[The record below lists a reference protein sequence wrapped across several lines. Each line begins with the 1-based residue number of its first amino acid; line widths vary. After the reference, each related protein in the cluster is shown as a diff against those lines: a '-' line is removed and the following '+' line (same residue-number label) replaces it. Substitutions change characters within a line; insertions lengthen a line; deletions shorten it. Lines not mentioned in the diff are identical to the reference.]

1 MALNENIISIFNK
14 LLNSKKKSKKI
25 LYYIKKLE
33 SKGLIDSNISL
44 FLIKSI
50 IIICSYYPNRKNFV
64 YNLLKN
70 LYKSNSDSK
79 NDLLKKINK
88 FDIEH
93 YEDKVLD
100 DYLMDKVL
108 FETTDLLYNC
118 SKLNNILPITI
129 FNEIILNCSKLKTEN
144 DILRVKIYL
153 MFIKKSNKVII
164 DSLNMEKPNG
174 QVYLKIMELCGVTA
188 KLINN
193 FLNN

>member
-1 MALNENIISIFNK
+1 MALNENIINIFNK

-33 SKGLIDSNISL
+33 NKGLIDSNISL

-50 IIICSYYPNRKNFV
+50 IIICSYYPNRKKFV
-64 YNLLKN
+64 CNLLKN
-70 LYKSNSDSK
+70 LYKSNSDAK
-79 NDLLKKINK
+79 TDLLKKINK
-88 FDIEH
+88 FNIEY
-93 YEDKVLD
+93 YEDNILD
-100 DYLMDKVL
+100 DYLMDNVL
-108 FETTDLLYNC
+108 FETTELLYNC

-129 FNEIILNCSKLKTEN
+129 FNEIILSCSKIKSENELLK
-144 DILRVKIYL
+144 VKIYL
-153 MFIKKSNKVII
+153 MFVKKSNKVIL